1 MAASHGQIDGDL
13 EKSRIPQ
20 KKKVE
25 RKLDLQQEKKDA
37 SGFHRERKI
46 KQKQNNNI
54 INFIKKKKLDLH

>member
-1 MAASHGQIDGDL
+1 M
-13 EKSRIPQ
+13 
-20 KKKVE
+20 E

-54 INFIKKKKLDLH
+54 INFIKKKRNLTCTKKIRIPKGFTRREPVKEIM

>member
-1 MAASHGQIDGDL
+1 
-13 EKSRIPQ
+13 
-20 KKKVE
+20 VE